1 MDVEQIEVFI
11 AWLDKRLAEKNMTD
25 NQLAK
30 RAGLGHSSL
39 SKARK
44 GTLPGFKTC
53 ISIAKALNVS
63 DVEVLR
69 AAGHISTPSDYD
81 EDLERLLW
89 ACENVLPKRKRKE
102 GYRVIMGISVEDD
115 LPENYD

>member
-11 AWLDKRLAEKNMTD
+11 AWLDKQLAEKNMTD

-44 GTLPGFKTC
+44 GSLPGFKAC
-53 ISIAKALNVS
+53 ISIARALNVS
-63 DVEVLR
+63 EIEALR
-69 AAGHISTPSDYD
+69 AAGHLPTPSDYSPD
-81 EDLERLLW
+81 REALIWE
-89 ACENVLPKRKRKE
+89 CEQ
-102 GYRVIMGISVEDD
+102 
-115 LPENYD
+115 LPEHLTYMARQVVRAMSEADKRSGKSG